1 MPGSS
6 EQSQWILRGDASS
19 VYSCVMD
26 NKASAPDSSSS
37 QVQSVD
43 RALTV
48 LEFLANRGSAG
59 VTEIAKSLEV
69 HKSTAFRLLVAL
81 ENHELVEQI
90 EERGKYRLGLGL
102 VRLAGATAA
111 QLDLTREGRP
121 LCVRLAEELGETVN
135 IAVLDTGAAT
145 NIAQEHGGNLI
156 EIRNWVGKRTP
167 LHATSSG
174 KVLLA
179 AATDTARE
187 ELLRAELERFTEYTI
202 TSVETLREQLASIVG
217 AGWASCHE
225 ELEVGL
231 NSIAAPIRGANG
243 DVVGAISVSGPSYRV
258 PPERFEE
265 LAERLIAGAGEVSV
279 RMGFFEDAPA

>member
-1 MPGSS
+1 
-6 EQSQWILRGDASS
+6 
-19 VYSCVMD
+19 
-26 NKASAPDSSSS
+26 
-37 QVQSVD
+37 VQSVD

-48 LEFLANRGSAG
+48 LEFLASRGSAG
-59 VTEIAKSLEV
+59 VTEIAKSLNV
-69 HKSTAFRLLVAL
+69 HKSTAFRLVVAL

-90 EERGKYRLGLGL
+90 EDRGKYRLGLGL

-121 LCVRLAEELGETVN
+121 VCARLAQELEETVN

-174 KVLLA
+174 KVLLVG
-179 AATDTARE
+179 ATDRARG
-187 ELLRAELERFTEYTI
+187 ELLSGALERFTEDTI
-202 TSVETLREQLASIVG
+202 TDVDILRRQFDTIAAS
-217 AGWASCHE
+217 GWASCRE

-231 NSIAAPIRGANG
+231 NSVAAPIHGAAG
-243 DVVGAISVSGPSYRV
+243 DVIGAISVSGPSYRV
-258 PPERFEE
+258 QPERFTE
-265 LAERLIAGAGEVSV
+265 LAERLRAAASEISV
-279 RMGFFEDAPA
+279 RMGFFEIGERDDPGAQEN